1 MSLFERIKKPVFSAE
16 EEQKFLDYY
25 SSENMASARLIG
37 AQILIVFVAAGFIDT
52 ILLGELATLMMFMRF
67 SIFSPLLFILL
78 IFSFTRHFK
87 KYMQLV
93 FCLEVAVVSF
103 YIALF
108 TLLNEGE
115 VAMVYFSGSL
125 LVVFIGFIY
134 VPMLFNY
141 ALGMSVF
148 LFSMSTL
155 GLLFNRSLSEDV
167 VQSSILLL
175 LTASF
180 MSLAGC
186 YTNERNARLSFRYQ
200 SLLNQQNNSLV
211 QSNYHL
217 KNLATIDS
225 LTGLANRRAFDERFK
240 SEWQRAEREQTDL
253 SVLLLDVDFFKPY
266 NDFYGHQQGDICLK
280 QVAQALSES
289 VRRGGDFVARYG
301 GEEFVIL
308 LPKTDVVSALS
319 YAEKIR
325 SYVAALKIPHEHSKV
340 VPYVTLSI
348 GVASII
354 PGNEEGDSMERL
366 LRNADRALYQAKAS
380 GRNRVCELKV
390 TQ

>member
-1 MSLFERIKKPVFSAE
+1 MLMSLFERVKKPVFSPDE
-16 EEQKFLDYY
+16 EKNFLDYY

-67 SIFSPLLFILL
+67 SVFSPLLFILL
-78 IFSFTRHFK
+78 IFSFTRYFK
-87 KYMQLV
+87 EHMQLV
-93 FCLEVAVVSF
+93 FCLQMVVVSS

-108 TLLNEGE
+108 TFLNEGE

-148 LFSMSTL
+148 LFAMSSL
-155 GLLFNRSLSEDV
+155 GLLFNDSLSTDV
-167 VQSSILLL
+167 VHSSILLL
-175 LTASF
+175 FAASL
-180 MSLAGC
+180 MSLAAC
-186 YTNERNARLSFRYQ
+186 YTNERNARLNFRYKT
-200 SLLNQQNNSLV
+200 LLNQQNNSLS
-211 QSNYHL
+211 QSNYVL
-217 KNLATIDS
+217 KNLAANDA

-253 SVLLLDVDFFKPY
+253 AVLLLDVDYFKPY
-266 NDFYGHQQGDICLK
+266 NDFYGHQQGDACLK

-308 LPKTDVVSALS
+308 LPKTDVPSALS

-325 SYVAALKIPHEHSKV
+325 AQVAALKIPHEHSKV
-340 VPYVTLSI
+340 VPYVTVSI

-354 PGNEEGDSMERL
+354 PGNEEDDSWSACYEMPIELCIR
-366 LRNADRALYQAKAS
+366 QK
-380 GRNRVCELKV
+380 RVGGIRFVK
-390 TQ
+390 

>member
-1 MSLFERIKKPVFSAE
+1 MSLFERVKKPVFSPDE
-16 EEQKFLDYY
+16 EKNFLDYY

-108 TLLNEGE
+108 TFLNEGE

-148 LFSMSTL
+148 LFAMSSL
-155 GLLFNRSLSEDV
+155 GLLFNDSLSTDV
-167 VQSSILLL
+167 VHSSILLL
-175 LTASF
+175 FAASL
-180 MSLAGC
+180 MSLAAC
-186 YTNERNARLSFRYQ
+186 YTNERNARLNFRYKT
-200 SLLNQQNNSLV
+200 LLNQQNNSLS
-211 QSNYHL
+211 QSNYVL
-217 KNLATIDS
+217 KNLAANDA

-240 SEWQRAEREQTDL
+240 SE
-253 SVLLLDVDFFKPY
+253 
-266 NDFYGHQQGDICLK
+266 
-280 QVAQALSES
+280 
-289 VRRGGDFVARYG
+289 
-301 GEEFVIL
+301 
-308 LPKTDVVSALS
+308 
-319 YAEKIR
+319 
-325 SYVAALKIPHEHSKV
+325 
-340 VPYVTLSI
+340 
-348 GVASII
+348 
-354 PGNEEGDSMERL
+354 
-366 LRNADRALYQAKAS
+366 
-380 GRNRVCELKV
+380 
-390 TQ
+390 